1 MQIHIRKVA
10 VAAAVIVVAG
20 TAACGGGSGSSS
32 KSSNPLNGK
41 PSSSTKSADKNPA
54 TDKSSSADEDSPADI
69 SLAEVDFCSL
79 VDPAAATAIGLPA
92 QGQAIDNVEGKSCF
106 WAQGHTAMGI
116 KNDISMLS
124 GFSNHI
130 EEKTF
135 AGFAGKQRYDENL
148 NQCDIAVMV
157 GVGSALRI
165 SLGNPGDD
173 NPALH
178 GKGCAV
184 ADDLMN
190 HALTKIKKK

>member
-1 MQIHIRKVA
+1 
-10 VAAAVIVVAG
+10 G

-32 KSSNPLNGK
+32 KSSNPLSGK
-41 PSSSTKSADKNPA
+41 SSSSTKSADKNPS

-92 QGQAIDNVEGKSCF
+92 QGQAVDNVEGKSCY
-106 WAQGHTAMGI
+106 WAQDHTSMGI

-124 GFSNHI
+124 GFSDKI
-130 EEKTF
+130 VEKKF
-135 AGFAGKQRYDENL
+135 MGFSGNERYDENL
-148 NQCDIAVMV
+148 NECDIAVMV

-184 ADDLMN
+184 GEDLMQ
-190 HALTKIKKK
+190 HALAKIKK